1 MPAYSPIFGVLTLSG
16 RKALTR
22 RYFRT
27 GRSTRVIRELYD
39 TLVNGAVGATAALTQ
54 VRVKHSQVELG
65 GLRPVETQ
73 TLINRATVAADATD
87 LTDYLSED
95 SKIATPNDVA
105 GGGRTKHPAWPA

>member
-1 MPAYSPIFGVLTLSG
+1 MGYSPIFGDLTLSG

-27 GRSTRVIRELYD
+27 GRATRVIRELYD

-54 VRVKHSQVELG
+54 ARVAHSITELG
-65 GLRPVETQ
+65 GVRPIETQ
-73 TLINRATVAADATD
+73 TLINRATVAGDATD

-95 SKIATPNDVA
+95 SKVATPADVA
-105 GGGRTKHPAWPA
+105 GFGRTGHPAWPA